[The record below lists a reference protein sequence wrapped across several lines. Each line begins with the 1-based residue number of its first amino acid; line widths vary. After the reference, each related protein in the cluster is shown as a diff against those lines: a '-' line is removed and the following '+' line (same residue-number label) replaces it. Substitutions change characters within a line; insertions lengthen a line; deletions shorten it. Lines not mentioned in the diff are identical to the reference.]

1 MSFNEVDRAQVLAEA
16 LPYIQKY
23 YGKTIVVKYGGNA
36 MISDELRQAVIS
48 DIILLHLV
56 GLRVVVVHGG
66 GPEISEMLKKTG
78 KESRFVDGL
87 RYTDEETMD
96 DGLRYTDEETMDVV
110 QQVLCGRVNKNLVA
124 TLNRLGGRALGLC
137 GLDGALFQ
145 ARLLDE
151 RFGLVGEITKVDPT
165 PVNDALDNNY
175 IPVVS
180 TVALGT
186 DAETSYNINADTAA
200 AKLAV
205 ALGAEKLILLT
216 DVRGLL
222 RDPKDERTLIPELQL
237 SQVPALVREGVISGG
252 MIPKVDCCVEA
263 VRSGVKSAIILDG
276 RVPHSILIELLS
288 NEGIG
293 TMLVN

>member
-1 MSFNEVDRAQVLAEA
+1 MSDFPVAQRAQVLAEA

-36 MISDELRQAVIS
+36 MISEELRQAVIS

-56 GLRVVVVHGG
+56 GIQVVVVHGG
-66 GPEISEMLKKTG
+66 GPEISAMLKKIG
-78 KESRFVDGL
+78 KESKFVDGL
-87 RYTDEETMD
+87 RYTDAETM
-96 DGLRYTDEETMDVV
+96 EVV
-110 QQVLCGRVNKNLVA
+110 QQVLCGKVNKDLVA
-124 TLNRLGGRALGLC
+124 TLNAVGGRAVGLC
-137 GLDGALFQ
+137 GMDAGLFQ
-145 ARLLDE
+145 AKKLDE
-151 RFGLVGEITKVDPT
+151 KYGLVGEMVQVDPAI
-165 PVNDALDNNY
+165 VNDALSDGY

-180 TVALGT
+180 TVAQGV
-186 DAETSYNINADTAA
+186 DGETAYNINADTAA

-222 RDPKDERTLIPELQL
+222 RDPKDESTLLPVVEL
-237 SQVPALVREGVISGG
+237 SKVPGLIKDGVIQGG

-263 VRSGVKSAIILDG
+263 VRSGVKNAVILDG
-276 RVPHSILIELLS
+276 RIPHSILIELLS

-293 TMLVN
+293 TMLL

>member
-1 MSFNEVDRAQVLAEA
+1 MSYSHVERAQVLAEA

-23 YGKTIVVKYGGNA
+23 YGKTVVVKYGGNA
-36 MISDELRQAVIS
+36 MISEELRQAVIS

-56 GLRVVVVHGG
+56 GVKVVVVHGG
-66 GPEISEMLKKTG
+66 GPEISEMLKKIG
-78 KESRFVDGL
+78 KQSQFV
-87 RYTDEETMD
+87 

-137 GLDGALFQ
+137 GLDGGLFS
-145 ARLLDE
+145 AKKLE
-151 RFGLVGEITKVDPT
+151 EKYGLVGDITHVDPR
-165 PVNDALDNNY
+165 PVTDALEKGY

-180 TVALGT
+180 TVAQGE
-186 DAETSYNINADTAA
+186 DAETSYNVNADTAA
-200 AKLAV
+200 AKLAT

-222 RDPKDERTLIPELQL
+222 RDPKDEDTLIPEVGL
-237 SQVPALVREGVISGG
+237 SQVPGLVKDGVIQGG

-263 VRSGVKSAIILDG
+263 VRSGVKNAVILDG
-276 RVPHSILIELLS
+276 RIPHSILIELLS

-293 TMLVN
+293 TMLL

>member
-96 DGLRYTDEETMDVV
+96 VV

-151 RFGLVGEITKVDPT
+151 RSPWCPPWPWGRMRRPPT
-165 PVNDALDNNY
+165 T
-175 IPVVS
+175 S
-180 TVALGT
+180 TPTRRPPSWRWHWG
-186 DAETSYNINADTAA
+186 
-200 AKLAV
+200 
-205 ALGAEKLILLT
+205 
-216 DVRGLL
+216 R
-222 RDPKDERTLIPELQL
+222 
-237 SQVPALVREGVISGG
+237 
-252 MIPKVDCCVEA
+252 
-263 VRSGVKSAIILDG
+263 RS
-276 RVPHSILIELLS
+276 
-288 NEGIG
+288 
-293 TMLVN
+293 

>member
-96 DGLRYTDEETMDVV
+96 IV
-110 QQVLCGRVNKNLVA
+110 QRVLCGRVNKNLVA

-137 GLDGALFQ
+137 GLDGGLLQ
-145 ARLLDE
+145 ARKL
-151 RFGLVGEITKVDPT
+151 GEQY
-165 PVNDALDNNY
+165 L
-175 IPVVS
+175 S
-180 TVALGT
+180 
-186 DAETSYNINADTAA
+186 
-200 AKLAV
+200 
-205 ALGAEKLILLT
+205 LIH
-216 DVRGLL
+216 
-222 RDPKDERTLIPELQL
+222 I
-237 SQVPALVREGVISGG
+237 
-252 MIPKVDCCVEA
+252 
-263 VRSGVKSAIILDG
+263 
-276 RVPHSILIELLS
+276 
-288 NEGIG
+288 
-293 TMLVN
+293 

>member
-78 KESRFVDGL
+78 KESRFV
-87 RYTDEETMD
+87 

-263 VRSGVKSAIILDG
+263 VPSGVKSAIILDG